1 MQQPPD
7 ETAGGR
13 DVVVFF
19 VRRATQCATCARE
32 LERGSLLRVEDE
44 QALCLACRRP
54 GLSRVPAARGPH
66 RHATCQEVLG
76 AERPRAR
83 VVADPQAL
91 RAAGPARRAGG
102 HSARQQESLAEPAAI
117 RRAEQE
123 SLADA
128 EWRARQRARAAARR
142 TAEDHAFLASF
153 AEAIRAQFPS
163 CPADE
168 AASIATHAC
177 QKSSGRVGRS
187 AAAKAFDPEVVRL
200 AVLAH
205 IRHAHT
211 PYDRLLGQLGNRGR
225 ARARVQEQVEA
236 MLRNWEEPSEQ

>member
-13 DVVVFF
+13 EVVVFF

-32 LERGSLLRVEDE
+32 LERGSLLRVEGE
-44 QALCLACRRP
+44 QALCLGCADLGYLEYLPR
-54 GLSRVPAARGPH
+54 GDPAVTR
-66 RHATCQEVLG
+66 
-76 AERPRAR
+76 RAR
-83 VVADPQAL
+83 RYSAL
-91 RAAGPARRAGG
+91 SAAVLEWSPTRKRYE
-102 HSARQQESLAEPAAI
+102 RQGLLAEPAAI
-117 RRAEQE
+117 RRAERE

-142 TAEDHAFLASF
+142 AAEDHAYLARF
-153 AEAIRAQFPS
+153 AEAIRVQFPG

-187 AAAKAFDPEVVRL
+187 AAAKAFDPAVVRL

-211 PYDRLLGQLGNRGR
+211 PYDRLLGQLGDRGR
-225 ARARVQEQVEA
+225 ARARVLEQLEA
-236 MLRNWEEPSEQ
+236 ILRTWEEPSEQR